1 MRITKESLTQIILEE
16 VQAVLGERSRPAPL
30 VYDPSP
36 QGRKYDARK
45 QALEKKLCPPIAGTG
60 EADSNCKAGLNI
72 ETELIQYLPP
82 CKTGVHPEMCNSK
95 INDLGLRDDEWMVIQ
110 SSCKHFMERRGG
122 VDEKTL
128 NVELVRVKRCNY
140 KILDPEN
147 AEKSKPPKRMVKTLK
162 LPSARKRRKKKR
174 RAAAPIGKKIP
185 RKKPDL
191 DTCPDGTTWDFD
203 RKKCVPP
210 KQPKIAR
217 PQIGYKGAV
226 GLPGSVAGLPG
237 EEYVKPGR

>member
-1 MRITKESLTQIILEE
+1 MKTTQDRLEQIIFEE
-16 VQAVLGERSRPAPL
+16 VQAVLGERPRDAPL
-30 VYDPSP
+30 VYDPSR

-45 QALEKKLCPPIAGTG
+45 RELEEELCPPIAGTG
-60 EADSNCKAGLNI
+60 QPDSACKAGLNI
-72 ETELIQYLPP
+72 ETILIQYLPS
-82 CKTGVHPEMCNSK
+82 CKTGVDREMCNHVFDK
-95 INDLGLRDDEWMVIQ
+95 LRDDEWVMIQ
-110 SSCKHFMERRGG
+110 SSCKPSMRGPA
-122 VDEKTL
+122 
-128 NVELVRVKRCNY
+128 RCNY
-140 KILDPEN
+140 KILDPEK
-147 AEKSKPPKRMVKTLK
+147 AKKSKPPKRMVKTLK

-203 RKKCVPP
+203 QKKCVLP